1 MMILSTKDKMFK
13 IVKLIKKMI
22 FKKFVNNLRPKKMNN
37 SALNQGVKKKSYSMQ
52 HCY

>member
-1 MMILSTKDKMFK
+1 MCQKSTTESLQQLNK
-13 IVKLIKKMI
+13 IKKMI